1 LNSDALKRK
10 IRSMSSAHHI
20 DPQELLQAFFQERL
34 LERISKSQYRNN
46 FILKGGLLIASMIG
60 ISSRTT

>member
-1 LNSDALKRK
+1 
-10 IRSMSSAHHI
+10 MSSAHHI